1 MKLPIGSTSEDNLVA
16 VMPQATETLLV
27 VDDNEQNCELVEGQL
42 GAAGYHVV
50 CAQGGE
56 EALECFQRQAPAL
69 ILLDIMMPG
78 MDGFETFRRLRRLP
92 GGLETPIVFLTAA
105 ADPRTHKQ
113 ALEIGAD
120 DFLCKPINRTEL
132 LIRVRSLLRV
142 HRFHAELRS
151 NYETICNQRDALLR
165 VQEQK
170 DQLMAFVVHDLNNPL
185 TNITLLAE
193 MMKLDATLSE
203 SARASVRDISGAAE
217 SLQRMV
223 WNLLDLSR
231 SEDGQLIPE
240 LGKVD
245 LGALLAQICQRHQ
258 ERARIRRQSLLL
270 LCEPG
275 QCILRG
281 DAELLRRLF
290 ENLIDNAVKYAPPGT
305 EIHIDAGRAAPIGA
319 SKMVEVRVRDE
330 GPGIAQVERERIF
343 EKYAQLENRGPGQ
356 LRSGRGLGLTF
367 CKLAAEVHGGRIS
380 IEDNRPRGSV
390 FCVRLPIAGPGA
402 GPAQ

>member
-1 MKLPIGSTSEDNLVA
+1 MKRPSGSISDDSLAA
-16 VMPQATETLLV
+16 VSSLAAETLLV
-27 VDDNEQNCELVEGQL
+27 VDDNVQNCELVEGQL
-42 GAAGYHVV
+42 GAAGYRVL
-50 CAQGGE
+50 CANSGE
-56 EALECFQRQAPAL
+56 EALLCFQHQEPAL

-92 GGLETPIVFLTAA
+92 GGTETPIVFLTAA

-142 HRFHAELRS
+142 HRFQAELRS

-170 DQLMAFVVHDLNNPL
+170 DQLMAFVVHDLNSPL

-193 MMKLDATLSE
+193 MLKLDSTLGE
-203 SARASVRDISGAAE
+203 NARSSVRDISSAAD

-240 LGKVD
+240 LGHVD
-245 LGALLAQICQRHQ
+245 LKALLAQICQRHQ
-258 ERARIRRQSLLL
+258 ERARLRQQWLVLS
-270 LCEPG
+270 CELGRQP
-275 QCILRG
+275 LRG
-281 DAELLRRLF
+281 DPELLRRLF
-290 ENLIDNAVKYAPPGT
+290 ENLLDNAIKYAPPGT
-305 EIHIDAGRAAPIGA
+305 EIRILGSLVEGG
-319 SKMVEVRVRDE
+319 KWVEVRVCDE
-330 GPGIAQVERERIF
+330 GPGIAASQRERIF
-343 EKYAQLENRGPGQ
+343 EKYAQLDNSGVGQ
-356 LRSGRGLGLTF
+356 VRAGRGLGLTF

-380 IEDNRPRGSV
+380 VECTQQRGSS
-390 FCVRLPIAGPGA
+390 FCVRLPLAGP
-402 GPAQ
+402 